1 MKKTIFYFILRLII
15 VSGLIILFVK
25 LNALFKSPK
34 TNFTVEP
41 NMPIDISD
49 LIIVDRPQAGEIIDS
64 PATISGRARGSW
76 FFEGSFPIK
85 IIDVNG
91 ELLGAGVAEAQSN
104 WMTNDFVDFRAVIS
118 FKSPATSSGFVV
130 LHNDNPSGL
139 PDKDKE
145 LKIPIVFSGNPAT
158 STVRTVK
165 FFYYDSRLDQDETG
179 NVLCSQRGLVAW
191 DHDIPFTAT
200 PIKDTIEEF
209 LSTPLPEEA
218 AAAGLSSEFPLS
230 GVFLESL
237 NLDKNS
243 GLLIIRLSDQYN
255 QTGGGACRVS
265 ILKSQLEAVAK
276 QFPEVKEVKF
286 EPETLFQP

>member
-1 MKKTIFYFILRLII
+1 MKKTIFYFILCLII
-15 VSGLIILFVK
+15 VSGLIILFIK
-25 LNALFKSPK
+25 LNVLFKSQE

-41 NMPIDISD
+41 NTPVDVSD
-49 LIIVDRPQAGEIIDS
+49 LIIVDRPQAGEIIEN
-64 PATISGRARGSW
+64 PVTISGRARGSW

-85 IIDVNG
+85 IVDVSG
-91 ELLGAGVAEAQSN
+91 ELLGEGIAEAQSS
-104 WMTNDFVDFRAVIS
+104 WMTNDFVVFRAAIS
-118 FKSPATSSGFVV
+118 FKSPATSSGFII

-145 LKIPIVFSGNPAT
+145 LKIPIVFSST
-158 STVRTVK
+158 SSESTVRTVK
-165 FFYYDSRLDQDETG
+165 FFYYDSRLDQDDAG
-179 NVLCSQRGLVAW
+179 NILCSQRGLVVW

-200 PIKDTIEEF
+200 PIKDTIESF
-209 LSTPLPEEA
+209 LNTPLPEEA